1 MIGDAPVPAQWVAD
15 RQSKIV
21 QVQDSKELKPCECK
35 TVPILSAVSKGLL
48 KTHKVQ
54 STGRHIHK
62 QVRKYRDR
70 YIGATN
76 LILENK
82 NIKNA
87 SSYSELHLQKKALYL
102 RYCRL

>member
-62 QVRKYRDR
+62 QVNKF
-70 YIGATN
+70 ALT
-76 LILENK
+76 LIAPQLEFDPDPDFTQ
-82 NIKNA
+82 IKDA
-87 SSYSELHLQKKALYL
+87 SSPLF
-102 RYCRL
+102 RPDPNITF

>member
-1 MIGDAPVPAQWVAD
+1 VIGDAPVPAQWVAD

-35 TVPILSAVSKGLL
+35 TVPILSAVRKGLL

-62 QVRKYRDR
+62 QVRK
-70 YIGATN
+70 I
-76 LILENK
+76 
-82 NIKNA
+82 
-87 SSYSELHLQKKALYL
+87 SPQF
-102 RYCRL
+102 

>member
-1 MIGDAPVPAQWVAD
+1 MVQIHRERYHLTCYPKPFSRITLRDYEVIGDAPVPAQWVAD

-54 STGRHIHK
+54 STGRQIHK
-62 QVRKYRDR
+62 QVRKF
-70 YIGATN
+70 
-76 LILENK
+76 
-82 NIKNA
+82 
-87 SSYSELHLQKKALYL
+87 Q
-102 RYCRL
+102 